1 MHARDPG
8 SCMMV
13 GRSAVP
19 IKDIPRRVHSCVL
32 PGLFQGLEAAILQLR
47 SSRCGIIRAW

>member
-1 MHARDPG
+1 MRTRDPG

-13 GRSAVP
+13 GRSVP
-19 IKDIPRRVHSCVL
+19 IKDIPCRVHSCVL

-47 SSRCGIIRAW
+47 SSQCGIIRAR